1 MKMIYQAEPLFTSVM
16 LSRLRKLLS
25 ASLPLCFVMAADPAF
40 AWAGAEKRFAFE
52 NADISVIV
60 DEVARLTGTT
70 FLFDPARVKGR
81 ITVLAPGDVSPAQA
95 LELLRSALTLHG
107 YALVA
112 RPEGTWIVPSDEVAG
127 VGIVVRVVPL
137 NYASADELAFPLSW
151 VAPPGVRIVPYYPT
165 NNVVLSGRAAAVE
178 QLIDIIH
185 GR

>member
-1 MKMIYQAEPLFTSVM
+1 MKIYQAGPLFTTAM
-16 LSRLRKLLS
+16 LSRLRKLLA
-25 ASLPLCFVMAADPAF
+25 ASLPLCLVLAADPAS
-40 AWAGAEKRFAFE
+40 AWAVAQKRFAFE
-52 NADISVIV
+52 NADIYIVV

-70 FLFDPARVKGR
+70 FLFDPARVKGK

-112 RPEGTWIVPSDEVAG
+112 RPEGTWIVSADEVNG
-127 VGIVVRVVPL
+127 MGIVVKVIPL
-137 NYASADELAFPLSW
+137 NYARADEVAFTLSW

-165 NNVVLSGRAAAVE
+165 NSLVLTGRAAAVE
-178 QLIDIIH
+178 QLVDIIR